1 MLNKIKRSH
10 PPTLISLSQALSI
23 VPPLLLVANMTSN
36 NRRIVGIS
44 FPKLTLEELDKVR
57 GDIPRSKY
65 IARLLEKN
73 FSLMEKQ
80 T

>member
-1 MLNKIKRSH
+1 MVTMS
-10 PPTLISLSQALSI
+10 A
-23 VPPLLLVANMTSN
+23 
-36 NRRIVGIS
+36 NRRIAGVS
-44 FPKLTLEELDKVR
+44 FPKLLLEELDAVR
-57 GDIPRSKY
+57 GDIPRSRY

>member
-1 MLNKIKRSH
+1 M
-10 PPTLISLSQALSI
+10 
-23 VPPLLLVANMTSN
+23 LLVLLIRVTMSANRT
-36 NRRIVGIS
+36 IAGVS
-44 FPKLTLEELDKVR
+44 FPKLLVEELDTVR

-73 FSLMEKQ
+73 FTLMEKE

>member
-1 MLNKIKRSH
+1 MSILTSKNQKI
-10 PPTLISLSQALSI
+10 
-23 VPPLLLVANMTSN
+23 
-36 NRRIVGIS
+36 IVGIS
-44 FPKLTLEELDKVR
+44 FSKLLLEELDTVR

-73 FSLMEKQ
+73 FSLMEKE

>member
-1 MLNKIKRSH
+1 MVTMS
-10 PPTLISLSQALSI
+10 A
-23 VPPLLLVANMTSN
+23 
-36 NRRIVGIS
+36 NRRIAGVS
-44 FPKLTLEELDKVR
+44 FPKLLLEELDAVR
-57 GDIPRSKY
+57 GDIPSRY